1 MTDDLLHHATQE
13 VERLRQRKHLPD
25 CRRFAVEMVSVIGN
39 WTTVI
44 IKTYVERKEL
54 PIVSFDN
61 NIVQDIRLLVGSAK
75 RLYCDSKDVKRGV
88 SIAVSRALDS
98 FYEKRILQINLSFWT
113 PFKGHNRI
121 YKQQIESLEADNDKL
136 KTELSVQKGK
146 VVFYKEMCKALKA
159 DKKQE
164 KNNENS
170 INRS

>member
-1 MTDDLLHHATQE
+1 ML
-13 VERLRQRKHLPD
+13 K
-25 CRRFAVEMVSVIGN
+25 
-39 WTTVI
+39 
-44 IKTYVERKEL
+44 
-54 PIVSFDN
+54 
-61 NIVQDIRLLVGSAK
+61 
-75 RLYCDSKDVKRGV
+75 
-88 SIAVSRALDS
+88 
-98 FYEKRILQINLSFWT
+98 EKRILQINLSFWT

-121 YKQQIESLEADNDKL
+121 YKQQIESLETDNDKL